1 MLTRKE
7 SLLLLFQKGMSSP
20 NIKCMALR
28 VESAVDIGTQK
39 VPVMTE
45 QLVFAREAFSY
56 KHMCIMSEYDDA
68 LRHKNN
74 PSMRIVEA
82 VLFDDIGISGVHGVV
97 SWVKERDK

>member
-7 SLLLLFQKGMSSP
+7 SLLLLFQKGMSIPS
-20 NIKCMALR
+20 IKGMALR

-74 PSMRIVEA
+74 PNMRIVEA
-82 VLFDDIGISGVHGVV
+82 VLFDEIGINGVHGVV

>member
-7 SLLLLFQKGMSSP
+7 SLLLLFQKGMSISK
-20 NIKCMALR
+20 IKGMALR

-45 QLVFAREAFSY
+45 QLVFGREAFSY

-82 VLFDDIGISGVHGVV
+82 VLFEDIGINGVHGVV
-97 SWVKERDK
+97 SWVEEGDK